1 MRVKW
6 VLILI
11 SLTLFSSTCL
21 AENPAQA
28 REGMFSNSGLT
39 IHYTIQGRGDP
50 IVLISGGPG
59 QVATYMKPLAT
70 MLSANHTA
78 ILIEQRG
85 TGRSIP
91 VVINSASISNDLL
104 IADLEALR
112 VALGFKRWTLLG
124 HSFGTFTAMRYAT
137 YHPAQTQALIL
148 LATSPPRSIDDHF
161 FDNVSSR
168 MPPLAQ
174 ARLAEITQLKKS
186 ANAEQLKKLSLEE
199 KSIGVAPFFFDVKN
213 AESLLVLPD
222 DPPSRNE
229 VFLLL
234 WKDYQHFDLVDTFKV
249 LHIPTLIVQGR
260 QDPLD
265 LEMAGRTR
273 DAIPGAKLVILERC
287 GHFAWLEQPDRL
299 RQTLLTFLSS
309 F

>member
-1 MRVKW
+1 MQIKW
-6 VLILI
+6 VLILM
-11 SLTLFSSTCL
+11 SLLFGADCR
-21 AENPAQA
+21 AQV
-28 REGMFSNSGLT
+28 REGTFNNSGLT
-39 IHYTIQGRGDP
+39 IHYTIQGQGDP

-70 MLSANHTA
+70 MLSTNHTA
-78 ILIEQRG
+78 ILVEQRG

-91 VVINSASISNDLL
+91 AVVNSVSISSDLL
-104 IADLEALR
+104 IADLESLR
-112 VALGFKRWTLLG
+112 VALGLKRWTLLG

-137 YHPAQTQALIL
+137 FHPAQTQALIL

-161 FDNVSSR
+161 FDNVASR
-168 MPPLAQ
+168 TPPLAQ

-199 KSIGVAPFFFDVKN
+199 GSIGVAPFFFDVKN
-213 AESLLVLPD
+213 AEPLLALPD
-222 DPPSRNE
+222 DPPSRDV
-229 VFLLL
+229 VFRLL
-234 WKDYQHFDLVDTFKV
+234 WKDYQHFNLVNALRV

-287 GHFAWLEQPDRL
+287 GHFAWLEQPDQL
-299 RQTLLTFLSS
+299 RQTLMTFLSHP
-309 F
+309 